1 MSIATRVRAVLARL
15 RGFHHAPDVEA
26 RLSEEIRFH
35 LDMQTA
41 RNVERGMTPDAAR
54 RAALVRFG
62 GVENHKEG
70 ARDEYRARPVEEAIL
85 DLRYAVRA
93 FRRAPAFTSTI
104 ILTLA
109 IGIGA
114 NTAIFSAID
123 GVLLKPLPF
132 ADADRLMAIQQHDG
146 KKGIDTDVAPGNF
159 IDWTKRSQSFAS
171 FGAAEPYSVTLMTP
185 DGPEMVR
192 NWNVTERFFDALGVR
207 PALGRFFDPSDF
219 RDNAAPVVVVS
230 YESWQRRFGGDRG
243 VIGQRLQVNGS
254 VATVVGVIPR
264 GAMFP
269 AGREFLSPKVLG
281 ELERESRSSGFWPA
295 IARLRPGVTR
305 EAAIAE
311 MTTIAAQLAREYPR
325 TNADLGITITPIS
338 DSIVGGLRRTLWL
351 FAGAVGLLL
360 LVACANVANLLLAQT
375 LRRGRELAIRAA
387 LGAGRRRVL
396 RQLLVESVLLSTLGA
411 MAGVLVARWG
421 IAAIRALAPTNLPR
435 IDAVQVDV
443 RALAFAIVV
452 AFVTAAIFGLIP
464 ALRAASTDP
473 QDELRS
479 TGRAATATREHR
491 RARNAIVAAEVAL
504 SVVLLTGA
512 GLLVR
517 SFVSLLNVDRG
528 FHAERVVTATM
539 FTWQWNRG
547 PERLVGFGNALADA
561 TRAIPGVQAAAIST
575 AVPLS
580 EPIGPTEASF
590 TIDGR
595 AGDPARDAR
604 SAFVTVASPELFDV
618 LQVPVLRG
626 RRFERS
632 DDATRTPVVVINQ
645 TLASRFFPGEDPI
658 GKRVHVRYAG
668 PPIVREIV
676 GVVADLRQ
684 RSLEQPAPPA
694 MFIPFAQAPTGSI
707 MLVARA
713 AGGVDIIPEI
723 RAAVKTLNPELPIA
737 RTTTLESLTNDA
749 LRFRRFVLLLL
760 VSFAMSALSLAV
772 VGVYGLIAQNAVE
785 RTGEIGVRIALGAN
799 RASVLRLMMR
809 QTLTPALVG
818 VLIGLVASAN
828 VTHLLRGMLYAVS
841 PLDVV
846 TFVAV
851 PLVILVLAAT
861 ASFIPALRAAKV
873 DPLRALRSS

>member
-1 MSIATRVRAVLARL
+1 MSLAARVRAFVARL
-15 RGFHHAPDVEA
+15 RGSRNAPDVED
-26 RLSEEIRFH
+26 RLSQEIRFH
-35 LDMQTA
+35 LDMHTA

-54 RAALVRFG
+54 RAALVHFG

-70 ARDEYRARPVEEAIL
+70 VRDEYRARPIEEAVL
-85 DLRYAVRA
+85 DLRYALRT
-93 FRRAPAFTSTI
+93 FGRSPAFTSTI

-132 ADADRLMAIQQHDG
+132 TDADRLVTIQQRDA
-146 KKGIDTDVAPGNF
+146 KKGVDADVAPANF
-159 IDWTKRSQSFAS
+159 IDWTKRSRSFAYL
-171 FGAAEPYSVTLMTP
+171 GAAEPYSVTLVTS

-192 NWNVTERFFDALGVR
+192 NWNVTEHYFDALGVR
-207 PALGRFFDPSDF
+207 PVLGRFFETMDF
-219 RDNAAPVVVVS
+219 QENAAPVVVIS
-230 YESWQRRFGGDRG
+230 YESWQRRFGGDRAVVG
-243 VIGQRLQVNGS
+243 TRLQINGGA
-254 VATVVGVIPR
+254 ATIVGVIPR
-264 GAMFP
+264 GAAYP
-269 AGREFLSPKVLG
+269 AGRELWSPKILTD
-281 ELERESRSSGFWPA
+281 LERDARAAGFWPA
-295 IARLRPGVTR
+295 IGRLRDGVTPQS
-305 EAAIAE
+305 AAAE
-311 MTTIAAQLAREYPR
+311 MKTIAAQLAQEYPS
-325 TNADLGITITPIS
+325 TNTGVGITLTSMS
-338 DSIVGGLRRTLWL
+338 DSIVGGMRRTLWL

-360 LVACANVANLLLAQT
+360 LVACANVANLLLAKT
-375 LRRGRELAIRAA
+375 LRRSRELAIRAA

-396 RQLLVESVLLSTLGA
+396 RQLLLESVLLSTLGA
-411 MAGVLVARWG
+411 IAGVLVARWG

-435 IDAVQVDV
+435 IDEVQIDL
-443 RALAFAIVV
+443 RALAFAIAV

-464 ALRAASTDP
+464 ALRAANADP
-473 QDELRS
+473 QDELRA
-479 TGRAATATREHR
+479 TGRGATATRQHR
-491 RARNAIVAAEVAL
+491 RARNVIVAAEVAL

-517 SFVSLLNVDRG
+517 SFVSLLSVDRG

-547 PERLVGFGNALADA
+547 PGRLVGFGNEVAEAA
-561 TRAIPGVQAAAIST
+561 RSIPGVQATAIAT

-595 AGDPARDAR
+595 AGDAARDAR
-604 SAFVTVASPELFDV
+604 SAFATVASPELFDV
-618 LQVPVLRG
+618 LRVPIIRG
-626 RRFERS
+626 RGFERT
-632 DDATRTPVVVINQ
+632 DDADRPPVVVINQ
-645 TLASRFFPGEDPI
+645 TLALRYFPGEDPI
-658 GKRVHVRYAG
+658 GKRVNVRYAG
-668 PPIVREIV
+668 PPVMREIV

-713 AGGVDIIPEI
+713 AEGIDVVPGI
-723 RAAVKTLNPELPIA
+723 RAAVKSLNPELPIA
-737 RTTTLESLTNDA
+737 KITTLASLTNDA

-760 VSFAMSALSLAV
+760 VSFALSALALAV
-772 VGVYGLIAQNAVE
+772 IGVYGLIAQNAVE
-785 RTGEIGVRIALGAN
+785 RTGEIGVRVALGAG
-799 RASVLRLMMR
+799 RASVLRLMLR
-809 QTLTPALVG
+809 QTLAPALVG
-818 VLIGLVASAN
+818 VVVGLGASAS

-851 PLVILVLAAT
+851 PIVILLLAAT
-861 ASFIPALRAAKV
+861 ASFVPALRAAKV
-873 DPLRALRSS
+873 DPLLALRRS